1 MIIMLLVVNVVLY
14 GVLIGFFCGGVKDT
28 PFKQA
33 GQGKRLPGVERL
45 SVVMYYR

>member
-28 PFKQA
+28 PFGLVGLNKPDRVNGCPA
-33 GQGKRLPGVERL
+33 L
-45 SVVMYYR
+45 SDYRW